1 MVTGTVQNVGQMTV
15 GRVGG
20 TARSTT
26 QKAAVK
32 APGTPERTAG
42 GDEVLFNKRQPD
54 ILRTGFG
61 QGTVSVPTAAIR
73 TLGKGIEGVRQ
84 MVPTTEELREELRTR
99 AAELRETQQQELDDR
114 RARVTEAPALPNA
127 VDQARGYLQGIGNAA
142 ATTQARLAGE
152 QVPEA
157 AGTRAMIE
165 IGGQAFGY
173 VRRDGQNTDAMTART
188 LDVTV

>member
-1 MVTGTVQNVGQMTV
+1 MVTGTVQNI
-15 GRVGG
+15 GRMGVVRAG
-20 TARSTT
+20 AVSRSTT
-26 QKAAVK
+26 QKAAPVTLG
-32 APGTPERTAG
+32 APERTTG
-42 GDEVLFNKRQPD
+42 GDEVLFSRRQPD

-61 QGTVSVPTAAIR
+61 QGTVSLPTAAIR

-114 RARVTEAPALPNA
+114 RARIAEAPPLANA
-127 VDQARGYLQGIGNAA
+127 VEQARGYLQDVGNAA
-142 ATTQARLAGE
+142 ATAQARLAGE

-157 AGTRAMIE
+157 AGARATVE
-165 IGGQAFGY
+165 IGGQSFGY
-173 VRRDGQNTDAMTART
+173 VRRDGQNTDAMTARM